1 MHLHTC
7 ICEVCGVV
15 ARVVDGAGLGLIE
28 LLVFDF
34 FELDHCEGLEEVY
47 EGVESGVRDYS
58 YCGGTIGVECLV
70 ISVTKLEAR
79 PNF

>member
-1 MHLHTC
+1 MHLPTC

-34 FELDHCEGLEEVY
+34 FELYH
-47 EGVESGVRDYS
+47 
-58 YCGGTIGVECLV
+58 CGGFIWVRFEVRFGAGVYCCCGGR
-70 ISVTKLEAR
+70 A
-79 PNF
+79 